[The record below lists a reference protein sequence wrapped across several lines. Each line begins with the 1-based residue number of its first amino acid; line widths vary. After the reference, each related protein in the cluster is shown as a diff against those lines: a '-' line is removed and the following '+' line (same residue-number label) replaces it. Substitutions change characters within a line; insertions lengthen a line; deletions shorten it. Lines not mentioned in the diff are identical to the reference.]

1 MPCRPCRKADA
12 CEFNCFPRRNG
23 GRDARG
29 FVSQSTTPVWVFL
42 WSTPDRS
49 LSHSS
54 PPKKPRVRAL
64 GIGSVKAS
72 SRNTMAP
79 FAFGACVSSKAMAH
93 ASQYSY
99 RLLRS
104 EERRVGIERK
114 LWLGWLRGGNRVD

>member
-1 MPCRPCRKADA
+1 MAQRSVWRAPQEYPYRCRGLRHEPPGVPSAVPSRETIEFA

-54 PPKKPRVRAL
+54 PPKKPRERAL
-64 GIGSVKAS
+64 GFGSVKAS
-72 SRNTMAP
+72 SRKTMA
-79 FAFGACVSSKAMAH
+79 
-93 ASQYSY
+93 
-99 RLLRS
+99 L
-104 EERRVGIERK
+104 
-114 LWLGWLRGGNRVD
+114 